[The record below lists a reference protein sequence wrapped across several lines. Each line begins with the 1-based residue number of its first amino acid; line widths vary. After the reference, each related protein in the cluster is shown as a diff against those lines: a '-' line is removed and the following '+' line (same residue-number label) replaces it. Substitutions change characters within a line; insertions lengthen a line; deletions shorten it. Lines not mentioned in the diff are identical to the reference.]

1 MEEGEFMGT
10 VINEFKVSN
19 YVVLILDQ
27 IPNVRYS
34 NFRINGK
41 TYKPVPIYD
50 AQNSIAIESNESFI
64 GNEVEFIS

>member
-1 MEEGEFMGT
+1 MGT
-10 VINEFKVSN
+10 VINEFRISK
-19 YVVLILDQ
+19 YVVLILDH
-27 IPNVRYS
+27 IPDVRYS

-41 TYKPVPIYD
+41 TYKPVSIYD